1 MQIKQRGST
10 LIEVMVAVLIVSIG
24 LLGMASL
31 QLKSM
36 ALNLTASQR
45 LQATN
50 FAYEIADSIYL
61 NSRQAAAGQYELA
74 LADNSPQHA
83 TAATIADI
91 DLRRWLTVAAAQL
104 PEGDLII
111 TTPAAI
117 VGMPVI
123 TSAQQYTISVC
134 WSDKNAPP
142 AAPAALCGTRNSE
155 FSFTVSSRINN

>member
-1 MQIKQRGST
+1 MQNKQRGST

-50 FAYEIADSIYL
+50 LAYEIADSIYL
-61 NSRQAAAGQYELA
+61 NSSQANAGQYELA
-74 LADNSPQHA
+74 LADSSPQHA
-83 TAATIADI
+83 TADTIADI
-91 DLRRWLTVAAAQL
+91 DLKRWLAMVARQL

-117 VGMPVI
+117 VGMPAI
-123 TSAQQYTISVC
+123 TSAQQFNITVC
-134 WSDKNAPP
+134 WTDKNAPP
-142 AAPAALCGTRNSE
+142 AAPAAVCGTRNSE
-155 FSFTVSSRINN
+155 FSFTVSSRRIN